1 MVYREEHRD
10 NYTKIDNSLLKEKT
24 LSLASKGLLI
34 TMLGLPDDWNY
45 STVGLA
51 SIVKESKNTIH
62 RLLKELEDKKY
73 LIRKI
78 VRDEKGRFIKYDYII
93 YEVPYQPY
101 PNIRDMD
108 LPDMENCDNNKLIN
122 NKIINNKDELDET
135 LISGYTKE
143 LIRRNFISKDDFD
156 LNRYEELYN
165 TLKQEYDYQLI
176 YMCSN
181 YIIKMMKLNRNKD
194 EYGNIIEDRYNYFKT
209 SLINNLSYI
218 TNDEPLW
225 DFDDDIY

>member
-1 MVYREEHRD
+1 MVFREENKI
-10 NYTKIDNSLLKEKT
+10 NYTKVSNELLKDKE
-24 LSLASKGLLI
+24 LSLPAKGLLI
-34 TMLGLPDDWNY
+34 TMLSLPDDWSY
-45 STVGLA
+45 STLGLT

-62 RLLKELEDKKY
+62 RLLKELESKNY
-73 LIRKI
+73 LIRKS
-78 VRDEKGRFIKYDYII
+78 VRDDKGRFVKYDYVI
-93 YEVPYQPY
+93 YELPY
-101 PNIRDMD
+101 PNIRDME
-108 LPDMENCDNNKLIN
+108 LPDMESCDNNKL
-122 NKIINNKDELDET
+122 INNKDELDET

-194 EYGNIIEDRYNYFKT
+194 EYGNIIEDKYNYFKT

>member
-10 NYTKIDNSLLKEKT
+10 NYTKIANSLLKEKT
-24 LSLASKGLLI
+24 LSLAGKELLI
-34 TMLGLPDDWNY
+34 TMLCLPDDWNY

-62 RLLKELEDKKY
+62 RLLKELEDKNY

-122 NKIINNKDELDET
+122 NKIINNIDELDET

-165 TLKQEYDYQLI
+165 T
-176 YMCSN
+176 
-181 YIIKMMKLNRNKD
+181 
-194 EYGNIIEDRYNYFKT
+194 
-209 SLINNLSYI
+209 
-218 TNDEPLW
+218 
-225 DFDDDIY
+225 